1 MTEANA
7 ELIVERR
14 DAVAIVTLNRP
25 QSRNALNRAM
35 RVGLVRLFADLDAD
49 PGVAA
54 VVLTGADPAF
64 SGGVDLKEALSTD
77 TPYHPPQTNPA
88 QALRAMGTPVICA
101 VNGACVSG
109 ALEVA
114 LACSFIIASD
124 RAVFKD
130 THARVGL
137 IPSWG
142 LSAMLPQAVGVR
154 RARQMTLT
162 GEPVNPRRALE
173 WGLVNE
179 VVPHVGLLPRAVEI
193 AAATQRVSDN
203 VRRAALT
210 LYARG
215 EGGPLA
221 LGLGLEAETH
231 ALWKLNNDAARAR
244 FEALVGRDGQP
255 TSAPA

>member
-1 MTEANA
+1 MSNGNSD
-7 ELIVERR
+7 ELVVERR
-14 DAVAIVTLNRP
+14 DGIAIVTLNRP
-25 QSRNALNRAM
+25 EARNALNRAM
-35 RVGLVRLFADLDAD
+35 RVGLVRLFAELDAD
-49 PGVAA
+49 VDVAA

-64 SGGVDLKEALSTD
+64 SGGVDLKEALSRD
-77 TPYHPPQTNPA
+77 IPYHPPPTNPA
-88 QALRAMGTPVICA
+88 QALRAMGTPVVCA

-142 LSAMLPQAVGVR
+142 LSAMLPEAIGVR

-162 GEPVNPRRALE
+162 GDPVDPHRALE

-179 VVPHVGLLPRAVEI
+179 VVPHAQLLSRAMEI
-193 AAATQRVSDN
+193 AVAAERVADH
-203 VRRAALT
+203 VRRATLS

-215 EGGPLA
+215 EGSPLA
-221 LGLGLEAETH
+221 NRLGLEAETH
-231 ALWKLNNDAARAR
+231 AMWKLNNDSARAR
-244 FEALVGRDGQP
+244 FDALVGKNAQP
-255 TSAPA
+255 TAP